1 MRLLFYV
8 VISFMFLH
16 CSQQSQNTE
25 SVITDLLYEQEEA
38 WNNGD
43 IKSFMKAYWV
53 SDSLKFIGASGVT
66 YGYNET
72 YEGYQKRYPNRAT
85 MGKLKFEVVNFS
97 MLSDDIV
104 HLVGKWDLTR
114 EMGDIGGHFTLIWK
128 KLDNKWLIISDH
140 TSAR

>member
-1 MRLLFYV
+1 
-8 VISFMFLH
+8 
-16 CSQQSQNTE
+16 
-25 SVITDLLYEQEEA
+25 
-38 WNNGD
+38 
-43 IKSFMKAYWV
+43 
-53 SDSLKFIGASGVT
+53 
-66 YGYNET
+66 
-72 YEGYQKRYPNRAT
+72 